1 MQRGNA
7 DLNVFLVLLLL
18 LLLSQLVLG
27 ADMGQRLRGVH
38 NCIRRLMD
46 TGAALLAHCS
56 SGSQEGRQHVQQV
69 GAVDWGCVSL
79 PPGLLLG

>member
-1 MQRGNA
+1 M
-7 DLNVFLVLLLL
+7 LLLL

-56 SGSQEGRQHVQQV
+56 SGSQEGRQHMQQV
-69 GAVDWGCVSL
+69 GGSRALLVGWASL
-79 PPGLLLG
+79 PSGVWSG